1 MLVRR
6 ALWFG
11 RAAGGLVVVAVVLGT
26 AALASPRATER
37 VPK

>member
-11 RAAGGLVVVAVVLGT
+11 RAAGGLVVVAVVHGT
-26 AALASPRATER
+26 AALA
-37 VPK
+37 